1 MIFSNPIWNVHTNS
15 YKVRIIDK
23 NQFSYTETRL
33 KSSGDVFYDTI
44 NVNDNSF
51 KTLLNNLADAI
62 HKEGS
67 SWFATPIKPEVFLK
81 KVKHTF
87 DEIPRHEKK
96 LYGNNVLFTWLPYE
110 LEISS
115 KSFEIS
121 WEIYKYETHDS
132 IIPSNF
138 IDFSEDLELNPR
150 TIVIQKN
157 EIIENA
163 EIPFDNSEQDVHLIS
178 SRAVLKQKVR
188 KAKLKAAIATMKAER
203 MAEKYFRRYG
213 VQTNLDSDSD
223 ISFDSEDEEFEEEQI

>member
-23 NQFSYTETRL
+23 NQFLYTETRL
-33 KSSGDVFYDTI
+33 KSSGESFYDTI
-44 NVNDNSF
+44 NVSMNSF
-51 KTLLNNLADAI
+51 KTVVNTFADII

-81 KVKHTF
+81 KVKHSF
-87 DEIPRHEKK
+87 DKIPKHEKK
-96 LYGNNVLFTWLPYE
+96 PYGNNVLFTWAPYE
-110 LEISS
+110 LEITS
-115 KSFEIS
+115 KSFEIL
-121 WEIYKYETHDS
+121 WELFKYENNDS

-157 EIIENA
+157 DIIENA
-163 EIPFDNSEQDVHLIS
+163 EIPFDNSEQDNIHQIS
-178 SRAVLKQKVR
+178 SRAILKQKVR
-188 KAKLKAAIATMKAER
+188 RAKLKAAIATMKAER

-213 VQTNLDSDSD
+213 IETNLDSDSD
-223 ISFDSEDEEFEEEQI
+223 ISFDSEDEESEEE